1 MIWRERLTELVTK
14 WRERE
19 REQFDPRSCV
29 PEDYNAGRVDAY
41 SVAADEL
48 SAVLTALEGAEP
60 PTLTDAQILGNV
72 APTSRFA
79 PNMLYHRLRQ
89 QEMYLHEHLMETN
102 INNWP
107 ESLQALAKERC
118 DRYGMCGEVF
128 AAAVAD
134 WIRGRSHP
142 DSAAPA
148 AAREGAEPE
157 RPQPER
163 VDIDYRGYSFKM
175 PFSERPQPTCATCRH
190 SQVMRSPMPD
200 LDAWPLVCANGVRIK
215 PDDPGLTMPVYGR
228 RVPDDFGCSMHEPKP
243 EPVAHAQTP
252 ERP

>member
-1 MIWRERLTELVTK
+1 MIWRERLSNLVAQWKARGASIDTFHATMGIGYK
-14 WRERE
+14 A
-19 REQFDPRSCV
+19 CA
-29 PEDYNAGRVDAY
+29 ED
-41 SVAADEL
+41 L
-48 SAVLTALEGAEP
+48 SALLTALEGAEP
-60 PTLTDAQILGNV
+60 PATPTLEQAFGDFYRELNRQSVTLPIEAADVLRKNLWD
-72 APTSRFA
+72 
-79 PNMLYHRLRQ
+79 LY
-89 QEMYLHEHLMETN
+89 
-102 INNWP
+102 
-107 ESLQALAKERC
+107 ER
-118 DRYGMCGEVF
+118 D
-128 AAAVAD
+128 
-134 WIRGRSHP
+134 P
-142 DSAAPA
+142 APA